1 MSMSLSLFEAFR
13 FKKKNTVIH
22 NLDPRSKLIFTV
34 VFSVLSIFY
43 VNIVPLLL
51 ITFIGFLIIA
61 IAKSV
66 RELLASLKS
75 LFIMFFLIFIF
86 NFLYVS
92 LSFALSMVLRLIA
105 LTTIF
110 SVFFLTVHP
119 DDLSQ
124 ALIQMHVPFDLAF
137 TFSMAIRFV
146 PTLAIEA
153 QTIME
158 AQMTRGLE
166 LQKGN
171 IVQKA
176 RNYIPILAPLLI
188 SSIRRAIQI
197 AESLDSRAF
206 GARKNRTYLYELSFH
221 LCDAI
226 FGAIILVTLTLFVW
240 LTLIHSPLFFY
251 TVPF

>member
-1 MSMSLSLFEAFR
+1 
-13 FKKKNTVIH
+13 
-22 NLDPRSKLIFTV
+22 
-34 VFSVLSIFY
+34 
-43 VNIVPLLL
+43 
-51 ITFIGFLIIA
+51 
-61 IAKSV
+61 
-66 RELLASLKS
+66 
-75 LFIMFFLIFIF
+75 
-86 NFLYVS
+86 
-92 LSFALSMVLRLIA
+92 MVLRLIA

-158 AQMTRGLE
+158 AQMSRGLE

-171 IVQKA
+171 IIQKA
-176 RNYIPILAPLLI
+176 KNYIPILAPLLI

-206 GARKNRTYLYELSFH
+206 GAKKNRTYLYELSFH
-221 LCDAI
+221 LRDAI
-226 FGAIILVTLTLFVW
+226 FGAITLVTLALFVW
-240 LTLIHSPLFFY
+240 LTLIHLPFFFY

>member
-1 MSMSLSLFEAFR
+1 
-13 FKKKNTVIH
+13 
-22 NLDPRSKLIFTV
+22 
-34 VFSVLSIFY
+34 
-43 VNIVPLLL
+43 
-51 ITFIGFLIIA
+51 
-61 IAKSV
+61 
-66 RELLASLKS
+66 
-75 LFIMFFLIFIF
+75 
-86 NFLYVS
+86 
-92 LSFALSMVLRLIA
+92 MVLRLIA

-158 AQMTRGLE
+158 AQMSRGLE

-171 IVQKA
+171 LIQKA
-176 RNYIPILAPLLI
+176 KNYIPILAPLLI

-206 GARKNRTYLYELSFH
+206 GAKKKRTYLYELSFDSGDIIFALLSI
-221 LCDAI
+221 LCAI
-226 FGAIILVTLTLFVW
+226 LFIW
-240 LTLIHSPLFFY
+240 LTLIHYSIFFY
-251 TVPF
+251 TIPI

>member
-1 MSMSLSLFEAFR
+1 MAISLSLFEAFR

-22 NLDPRSKLIFTV
+22 NLDPRTKLLFAAI
-34 VFSVLSIFY
+34 FSVLSIYY
-43 VNIVPLLL
+43 VNIIPL
-51 ITFIGFLIIA
+51 FLIFVVGALIIVLA
-61 IAKSV
+61 RSAKEMLS
-66 RELLASLKS
+66 SLKA
-75 LFIMFFLIFIF
+75 LFIMFLLIFVF

-124 ALIQMHVPFDLAF
+124 ALIQMHVPFDFAF

-158 AQMTRGLE
+158 AQMSRGLE

-171 IVQKA
+171 LIQKA
-176 RNYIPILAPLLI
+176 KNYIPILAPLLI
-188 SSIRRAIQI
+188 SSIRRAVQI

-206 GARKNRTYLYELSFH
+206 GATKNRTYLYELSFH
-221 LCDAI
+221 LCDVI
-226 FGAIILVTLTLFVW
+226 FIVITVLLVLLFVW
-240 LTLIHSPLFFY
+240 LTLIHFSLFFY
-251 TVPF
+251 TLPF